1 MYMCIFMLIDGHLPL
16 GMYVYLCYYVE
27 SFMECALD
35 KLYITENV
43 SFLLSFFLTSIHV
56 HHYICNSCWNL
67 QIEIKSPVWFFPLN
81 LLLDRFITGTT
92 CAVFSL
98 YNTCTSFIL
107 INLESNNF
115 WVHSCE
121 YRASKYKKTKQQY
134 SWKHLFSCTCIY
146 TKQHTHVY
154 ALMLTIN

>member
-1 MYMCIFMLIDGHLPL
+1 
-16 GMYVYLCYYVE
+16 
-27 SFMECALD
+27 MEFANWN
-35 KLYITENV
+35 KIT
-43 SFLLSFFLTSIHV
+43 
-56 HHYICNSCWNL
+56 
-67 QIEIKSPVWFFPLN
+67 KVWFFPLD

-98 YNTCTSFIL
+98 YNTSFIL

-115 WVHSCE
+115 WEHSCE

-154 ALMLTIN
+154 ALMLTINYYHILQKKNVQHWKKFTHPVSKLTTNRWIALKTRCTHFPSKAI

>member
-1 MYMCIFMLIDGHLPL
+1 MLIDGHLPL

-43 SFLLSFFLTSIHV
+43 SFLLNVFLTSIHV

-98 YNTCTSFIL
+98 YNTSFIL

-115 WVHSCE
+115 WEHSCE